1 MVLPAGL
8 SHCQGAWWTCL
19 LKSEAASIGE
29 ALSMKIVEREVD
41 RSLRQPVS
49 VRAAMGVIVTT
60 TVVTVVVGG
69 IVIRLLDPKDYPNIF
84 VGMWWALQTVTT
96 VGYGDVTPK
105 TPFGRLVGAAIM
117 VEAIAFLTVITAA
130 VTSSFV
136 ERVRLRYRAEELAEE
151 AVSEQR
157 IEAKLAAIA
166 DRLDGIE
173 QALNDLRR
181 RLDVP

>member
-1 MVLPAGL
+1 M
-8 SHCQGAWWTCL
+8 
-19 LKSEAASIGE
+19 
-29 ALSMKIVEREVD
+29 SMRIVEREVD

-49 VRAAMGVIVTT
+49 VRAAIGVLVTST
-60 TVVTVVVGG
+60 AITVVIGG

-105 TPFGRLVGAAIM
+105 TPFGRIVGAVIM

-136 ERVRLRYRAEELAEE
+136 ERVRLKYRAEELAQE
-151 AVSEQR
+151 AAADQR
-157 IEAKLAAIA
+157 IESRLAAIA
-166 DRLDGIE
+166 DRLERIE
-173 QALNDLRR
+173 QTLDELSRR
-181 RLDVP
+181 INATP